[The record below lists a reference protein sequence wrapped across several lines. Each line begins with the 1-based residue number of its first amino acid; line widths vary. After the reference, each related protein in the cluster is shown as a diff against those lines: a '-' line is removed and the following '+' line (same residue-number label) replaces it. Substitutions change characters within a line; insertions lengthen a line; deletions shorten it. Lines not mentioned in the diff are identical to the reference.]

1 MDVRYTN
8 NFDFLRFFAA
18 ASIIFSHC
26 FALYLGYSNVFLFDW
41 HLLVGQ
47 TGLAI
52 LLVISGYLIT
62 QSWDKKPQLKLFL
75 WKRALR
81 IVPGLIISISM
92 IMLIIGPLNTTFSI
106 QEYFG
111 KLASFSTWLAVP
123 FHTNGWVIGIFT
135 NNPVT
140 YVNAPLWTIPVEF
153 SLYILVALLG
163 VIGILKKRY
172 IMLPFILLT
181 ALAWFSF
188 YDSPVLNKIRFAIYF
203 FIGSFL
209 YMNRDKIKFR
219 WGIGLILLIPILLT
233 FGTEYM
239 FIFAFIAIPYFVI
252 LVAYVKIPHLSGF
265 GKWGDPSYGMYIYT
279 YPIQQTILNLWP
291 SVEIWQHIALSFG
304 CAIPLA
310 YLSWHL
316 VEKKALALKNIKINF
331 KSKSKSEIA

>member
-1 MDVRYTN
+1 MNVRYTN

-62 QSWDKKPQLKLFL
+62 QSWDKKPLVRQFL
-75 WKRALR
+75 WKRSLR

-106 QEYFG
+106 GEYFEN
-111 KLASFSTWLAVP
+111 LTSLSTWAAVP
-123 FHTNGWVIGIFT
+123 FYTNGGAIGIFT

-153 SLYILVALLG
+153 GLYILVAFLG
-163 VIGILKKRY
+163 IIGIMKKRFV
-172 IMLPFILLT
+172 MLPFILIT
-181 ALAWFSF
+181 ALAWITF

-203 FIGSFL
+203 FLGSFL
-209 YMNRDKIKFR
+209 YMNRDKIKYR
-219 WGIGLILLIPILLT
+219 WWIGLLLVIPVLLT
-233 FGTEYM
+233 MGTEYM
-239 FIFAFIAIPYFVI
+239 FIFAFIAIPYIVI
-252 LVAYVKIPHLSGF
+252 LVAYANIPRLSGF

-279 YPIQQTILNLWP
+279 YPIQQTILNFWP
-291 SVEIWQHIALSFG
+291 SIEIWQFIALSFG
-304 CAIPLA
+304 CAIPVA

-316 VEKKALALKNIKINF
+316 VEKRALSLKNIKLNY
-331 KSKSKSEIA
+331 KSGNKTEIV